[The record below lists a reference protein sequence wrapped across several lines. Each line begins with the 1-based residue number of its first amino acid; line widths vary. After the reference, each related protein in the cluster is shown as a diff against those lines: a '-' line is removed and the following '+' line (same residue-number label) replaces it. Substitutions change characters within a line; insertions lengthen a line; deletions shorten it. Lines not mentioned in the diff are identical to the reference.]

1 MNTSPQKST
10 LRTLLVAAI
19 ATTLT
24 ASVVIGMSGTAS
36 AGETQVAD
44 NAPRFAV
51 EQSKKRVVNNGVL
64 AFNKGKFAK
73 AAAFNR
79 DALHQG
85 LRAKHKTIV
94 YSNQCATLGSQ
105 GLYERA
111 LNACDEALKLAPT
124 NWQALSNRAAVNW
137 LNGDKVQA
145 KLDIKSAEA
154 IDATA
159 DAISYNIN
167 VFG

>member
-1 MNTSPQKST
+1 MNISPKSSKI
-10 LRTLLVAAI
+10 RPLLIAAI

-24 ASVVIGMSGTAS
+24 ASVIIGMSGTAS
-36 AGETQVAD
+36 AGETQSAD
-44 NAPRFAV
+44 SSPRFTV
-51 EQSKKRVVNNGVL
+51 EQSGKRVVNNGVL
-64 AFNKGKFAK
+64 AYNKGKFSK

-111 LNACDEALKLAPT
+111 LEACDEALKLAPT
-124 NWQALSNRAAVNW
+124 NWQAFSNRAAVNW
-137 LNGDKVQA
+137 LNGDKLQA

-154 IDATA
+154 IDGSAATVT
-159 DAISYNIN
+159 YNIN
-167 VFG
+167 VLG

>member
-1 MNTSPQKST
+1 MNIPPPKSM

-24 ASVVIGMSGTAS
+24 ASVIIGMSGTAS
-36 AGETQVAD
+36 AGETQTA
-44 NAPRFAV
+44 NSAPHFTV
-51 EQSKKRVVNNGVL
+51 EQSGKRVIKQGVI
-64 AFNKGKFAK
+64 AYNKGDYAK

-85 LRAKHKTIV
+85 LRIKHKTIV

-105 GLYERA
+105 GRYEQA
-111 LNACDEALKLAPT
+111 LAACDSALKLAPT
-124 NWQALSNRAAVNW
+124 NWQAYSNRAAVNW
-137 LNGDKVQA
+137 LSGDKVQA

-154 IDATA
+154 LDSTA
-159 DAISYNIN
+159 AAITYNIN
-167 VFG
+167 LFG